1 MKGLLGFLCFVL
13 LAQGIGGLVSEVIGG
28 GPHLW
33 GITHKIGFLDG
44 YQLYAN
50 IGLIVLGLAVG
61 AAAGSAGRRE
71 P

>member
-13 LAQGIGGLVSEVIGG
+13 LAQGVGGLVQELAGT

-33 GITHKIGFLDG
+33 GLTHKIGFLDDH
-44 YQLYAN
+44 QIYAN

-61 AAAGSAGRRE
+61 AAADSAGRRE